1 MKITPAEYL
10 QFIVALIAIFGV
22 LLELAYIF
30 G

>member
-1 MKITPAEYL
+1 MKISPSEYL
-10 QFIVALIAIFGV
+10 QFIAALIVIFGV